1 VNTMVSFCLKQVVH
15 PSRLGQLRFNRLLL
29 MALTLVVSFVFVDKA
44 FANQTLPPLTAP
56 AQQNSTPAL
65 QTPAHASAD
74 YRLTQQ
80 QGADL
85 SRIEL
90 TLFKASYPQ
99 EPVFS
104 RLNRIE
110 STLYGETQEAS
121 SPAERLAKLKTFFEM
136 RPDDLNPQAKAPLS
150 PILNLPS
157 TESGTALSK
166 ARPTSKTRTNSNKNR
181 SRTKRLTPQPML
193 DVPKEIAVPPQNSQP
208 NPLQNSINPEP
219 SGDQTVDYPHIN
231 AMEQQ
236 AFGQV
241 YSNLPLSQR
250 IERLEIK
257 VFGQPRQGELMP
269 RVDMLSQ
276 RLLTQPSTSATQGY
290 PGTGNPYNPY
300 QNNPYQSNPYQANNY
315 PTAPPLQTYT
325 PPPGVGNPL
334 PSQSGNGQIDPDYEA
349 YGQVPAGGIQ
359 APQNGGGNQPGNYDP
374 NFLNALN
381 QTEKRVLKTNYPN
394 DPPQVRLG
402 RMENKLFHTQAPP
415 SVSEEDRLQRIIAV
429 QAGGGGTSNPMTDRG
444 STFRTILPILLMIV
458 PLLL

>member
-1 VNTMVSFCLKQVVH
+1 MNKMVSFFLKQTVH
-15 PSRLGQLRFNRLLL
+15 PSWLGRLLVMTL
-29 MALTLVVSFVFVDKA
+29 GLTVLPFLVSFALLEKSY
-44 FANQTLPPLTAP
+44 ANQTLPPLAAPATAP
-56 AQQNSTPAL
+56 AQQNISQPS
-65 QTPAHASAD
+65 QTHVQPSSD

-85 SRIEL
+85 TRIEL

-110 STLYGETQEAS
+110 STLYGETQEFS
-121 SPAERLAKLKTFFEM
+121 SPADRLAKLKTFFEK
-136 RPDDLNPQAKAPLS
+136 RPDDLNPQANSS
-150 PILNLPS
+150 PNN
-157 TESGTALSK
+157 TVSK
-166 ARPTSKTRTNSNKNR
+166 KTTSPTSTRTPSKTR

-193 DVPKEIAVPPQNSQP
+193 DVPKEIASSQTAQP
-208 NPLQNSINPEP
+208 TINPEP
-219 SGDQTVDYPHIN
+219 SGDHTVDYPHIN

-257 VFGQPRQGELMP
+257 VFGQPGQGELMP

-276 RLLTQPSTSATQGY
+276 RLLNQQNTMSNQAYPSSGS
-290 PGTGNPYNPY
+290 GNPYNPY
-300 QNNPYQSNPYQANNY
+300 QSNPYQANPYQANNY
-315 PTAPPLQTYT
+315 PTAPPFQTYT

-334 PSQSGNGQIDPDYEA
+334 PNQTGNGQIDPDYEA
-349 YGQVPAGGIQ
+349 YGQVPAGGMQ
-359 APQNGGGNQPGNYDP
+359 APQYSGSNQPGSYDP
-374 NFLNALN
+374 NFLNALS

-444 STFRTILPILLMIV
+444 SSFRTILPILLMIV